1 MYFCVEQDHAHQ
13 KDGACPHEGL
23 DLFRAT
29 TEGLTHDFHLPG
41 YLVLLTE
48 TIFLI
53 NNEEVTALPRLPGTY
68 DVTCKSTTENSK
80 RFSLLIPREINEI
93 KKPALG
99 LILHYGGEPSRF
111 YGRPLLEHLFGPAL
125 KRLNTYLVAP
135 ESLGGKWDSPENE
148 SFVMNLLE
156 TTLSQYTIDE
166 KRLFAGGYSL
176 GALGTWH
183 LVENY
188 PDTFT
193 AGIPVAGIPQLLPE
207 QSPPIFTIACE
218 TDEIFPYENF
228 KQSIEEAKSNGL
240 EIQFATSRA
249 KGHYD
254 IGGFSTE
261 LEPVSD
267 WLESIWHRS

>member
-1 MYFCVEQDHAHQ
+1 MGLAH
-13 KDGACPHEGL
+13 GL
-23 DLFRAT
+23 P
-29 TEGLTHDFHLPG
+29 ESEYP
-41 YLVLLTE
+41 VLLTK
-48 TIFLI
+48 THFLI
-53 NNEEVTALPRLPGTY
+53 DSEEVTTLPRLPGTY
-68 DVTCKSTTENSK
+68 DVTCISATETSK
-80 RFSLLIPREINEI
+80 RFSLLVPEEVNET

-125 KRLNTYLVAP
+125 KRLNPYLVAP

-148 SFVMNLLE
+148 SFVMNLIG
-156 TTLSQYTIDE
+156 TALSQYTIDE

-193 AGIPVAGIPQLLPE
+193 AGIPVAGIPQVLPE
-207 QSPPIFTIACE
+207 QSPPIFTVACE

-228 KQSIEEAKSNGL
+228 KQSIEEAKTSGL

-261 LEPVSD
+261 LEHVSD